1 MTDLLKSYGE
11 GKDMAYDSVY
21 DAVVTGEAPGIG
33 SLRNVSSKVIRRAAS
48 DAGVVDEGRGF
59 TGIFQAAVD
68 NINTTNGYLSDAE
81 DEEIKW
87 ALGESDNTH
96 DMAVAIQKAQTA
108 LQYTVAVRDRI
119 IAAYREIM
127 QMQI

>member
-1 MTDLLKSYGE
+1 
-11 GKDMAYDSVY
+11 MAYDSVY
-21 DAVVTGEAPGIG
+21 DAMVTGEAPGIG
-33 SLRNVSSKVIRRAAS
+33 EFRNISSKVIRKAAS
-48 DAGVVDEGRGF
+48 EAGTVKEGRSF
-59 TGIFQAAVD
+59 TGIFQSALD